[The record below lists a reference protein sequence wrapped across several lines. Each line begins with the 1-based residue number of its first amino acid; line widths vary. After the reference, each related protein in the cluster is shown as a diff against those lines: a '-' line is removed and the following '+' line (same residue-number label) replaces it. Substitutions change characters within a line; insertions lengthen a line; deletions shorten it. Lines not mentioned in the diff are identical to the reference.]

1 MREISVDAST
11 TCTGWAVWEDD
22 VLIDYGKIKPDKKLF
37 WRDRLKIMVKEL
49 SGIICKYKPTK
60 AYQEEVPL
68 APKGGIKT
76 AVLLGVTQGAILA
89 LYWIYNIEYTFIN
102 VGTWRHDIGINTG
115 DKNRDSKKI
124 RSINKANEL
133 FGLDLKCVFTKGGKY
148 DGDKSDD
155 DIADAILV
163 KASTVPKYCQKPII
177 KGFVK

>member
-1 MREISVDAST
+1 M
-11 TCTGWAVWEDD
+11 
-22 VLIDYGKIKPDKKLF
+22 
-37 WRDRLKIMVKEL
+37 
-49 SGIICKYKPTK
+49 
-60 AYQEEVPL
+60 
-68 APKGGIKT
+68 
-76 AVLLGVTQGAILA
+76 LLGVTQGAILA

-115 DKNRDSKKI
+115 DKNRDNKKI